1 MFLLLLE
8 GMSFKNSEDWRRQKY
23 DRLSA
28 LPDAVLCHILSF
40 LPMKYVV
47 ATSILS
53 TRWKYLYMSVPVI
66 ELDDTV
72 HSQEEEESQD
82 NIRSDSFR
90 RFADRVLMLRN
101 ADIIQFHLKC
111 TTTFESSVINAWL
124 CAVLLH
130 KVQVLNLFMK
140 YDNPRCLTSELFTC
154 KTLQW
159 LNLDSSIII
168 KPKLVHLPN
177 LKILRL
183 FGVELTDDGSIPQI
197 LAGCPK
203 LEHLHMCGCQL
214 HGIQVL
220 DISTPSLKSLE
231 FFNCYG
237 AFRVVIDTPNLEDL
251 CYVDFLNG
259 DPLVKNLKSLV
270 KAYLFPYSVTLQN
283 TDDACLCGGHVSKF
297 LNAMANTKS
306 LTLLTVCLEGLLHS
320 GCSIPKFQ
328 NLTYMKLVPRHNC
341 HWELLPILLHS
352 TPNLKTLALDM
363 EFPDNDIRQW
373 PKFPVTQNQPIC
385 LAQYLRTVDIFN
397 FKGMQFELDL
407 LSYLLQYGQVLE
419 KINLIFSQNNG
430 FSNWSDAVRKIS
442 ALPKTSS
449 TCQLEFL
456 CTSKNTFCKPV
467 CLTSIRS

>member
-1 MFLLLLE
+1 
-8 GMSFKNSEDWRRQKY
+8 
-23 DRLSA
+23 
-28 LPDAVLCHILSF
+28 
-40 LPMKYVV
+40 
-47 ATSILS
+47 
-53 TRWKYLYMSVPVI
+53 
-66 ELDDTV
+66 
-72 HSQEEEESQD
+72 
-82 NIRSDSFR
+82 
-90 RFADRVLMLRN
+90 
-101 ADIIQFHLKC
+101 
-111 TTTFESSVINAWL
+111 
-124 CAVLLH
+124 
-130 KVQVLNLFMK
+130 MK

-154 KTLQW
+154 KTLQL

-220 DISTPSLKSLE
+220 DISTPSLKGLE

-237 AFRVVIDTPNLEDL
+237 AFGLVIDTPNLEDL
-251 CYVDFLNG
+251 CYVDFLNR

-283 TDDACLCGGHVSKF
+283 TDDACLCGDHVSKF
-297 LNAMANTKS
+297 LNAMDNTKS

-320 GCSIPKFQ
+320 SCSIPKFQ
-328 NLTYMKLVPRHNC
+328 NLTHMKLVPRHNC

-373 PKFPVTQNQPIC
+373 PKFPVTQNRPIC

-419 KINLIFSQNNG
+419 KINLNFSQNNG

-442 ALPKTSS
+442 ALPKKSR

-467 CLTSIRS
+467 CLTSMRS